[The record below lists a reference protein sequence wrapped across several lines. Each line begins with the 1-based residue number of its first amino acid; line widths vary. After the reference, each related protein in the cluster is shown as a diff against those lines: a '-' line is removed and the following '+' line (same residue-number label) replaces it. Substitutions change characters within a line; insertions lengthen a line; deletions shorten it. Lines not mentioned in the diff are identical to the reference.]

1 MSRPLALHVSALN
14 DAEFALYTAAIL
26 DISEHDPADVQDYD
40 KLDVGVREARA
51 WLRGRYPAL
60 TPAALAGGCMIV
72 VAFAVLSWSTW
83 REMKEDAARHE
94 EAAAAA
100 GGPVD
105 WSSEDESDKDDDRL
119 S

>member
-1 MSRPLALHVSALN
+1 MADDGFGFGSAAPIA
-14 DAEFALYTAAIL
+14 DDDESSPSSPTAPI
-26 DISEHDPADVQDYD
+26 DVPPASQ
-40 KLDVGVREARA
+40 ARA
-51 WLRGRYPAL
+51 ELLHAPVPRRRAFLARL

-83 REMKEDAARHE
+83 REMQEDAARHE

-105 WSSEDESDKDDDRL
+105 WSSEDESDKDDDR
-119 S
+119 SS